1 MKETCFGESV
11 QGASHK
17 KTGKECQDY
26 YKKTVEKEYTIL
38 AVADGHGSN
47 ACPYSRTGAIA
58 AVNIFHDVMGT
69 YLEEYAGRLEQLATV
84 LHREGEISF
93 AKNIERSWKN
103 RIKDIQVENSENRK
117 KTPRNSSGAIDWAA
131 VYKMYGCTLLGLVI
145 TKDFVFSY
153 QMGDGDIM
161 KVDEEVCPVV
171 SGEHILGVETHSLSR
186 KNAWEKAITDIKR
199 NDIEEHLPRLYL
211 LSTDGFSNSYANTKE
226 FYKTCKD
233 YYETFKE
240 YGADAVRDNLKKWLS
255 ETSELGCG
263 DDITLLVAYF
273 E

>member
-1 MKETCFGESV
+1 
-11 QGASHK
+11 
-17 KTGKECQDY
+17 
-26 YKKTVEKEYTIL
+26 
-38 AVADGHGSN
+38 
-47 ACPYSRTGAIA
+47 
-58 AVNIFHDVMGT
+58 MGT

-145 TKDFVFSY
+145 TKEFVFSY

-171 SGEHILGVETHSLSR
+171 SGEHITGR
-186 KNAWEKAITDIKR
+186 
-199 NDIEEHLPRLYL
+199 
-211 LSTDGFSNSYANTKE
+211 
-226 FYKTCKD
+226 
-233 YYETFKE
+233 
-240 YGADAVRDNLKKWLS
+240 
-255 ETSELGCG
+255 
-263 DDITLLVAYF
+263 
-273 E
+273 

>member
-1 MKETCFGESV
+1 MKETCFGESI

-17 KTGKECQDY
+17 KIGRECQDY
-26 YKKTVEKEYTIL
+26 YKKAIEENYTIL

-47 ACPYSRTGAIA
+47 SCPYSRTGAVA
-58 AVNIFHDVMGT
+58 AVNIFHDVMRA
-69 YLEEYAGRLEQLATV
+69 YLEEYNGKLEQLATV

-103 RIKDIQVENSENRK
+103 RIRGIQDNNLQKRK
-117 KTPRNSSGAIDWAA
+117 NTPQNNDGSINWSA

-145 TKDFVFSY
+145 TEEFIFSY

-161 KVDEEVCPVV
+161 KVDIEVSPVV
-171 SGEHILGVETHSLSR
+171 YGDHILGVETHSLSKKNSW
-186 KNAWEKAITDIKR
+186 KNAITAICR
-199 NDIEEHLPRLYL
+199 NDIKEHLPRLYL
-211 LSTDGFSNSYANTKE
+211 ISTDGFSNSYVNTKE

-240 YGADAVRDNLKKWLS
+240 YGANAVRDNLKKWLT

-263 DDITLLVAYF
+263 DDITLLMAYF